1 MLEGGI
7 CISRNIDQWSGE
19 KVRNGG
25 RWEGACGRGEY
36 QGDVLIVLVS
46 PRLLNPT
53 TKGKGGGGKGGLFP
67 SPYLTPCLGYE
78 MVHFC

>member
-46 PRLLNPT
+46 PRLPNPT
-53 TKGKGGGGKGGLFP
+53 TKGKGGGEGRTLPP
-67 SPYLTPCLGYE
+67 SLPDSLSRI
-78 MVHFC
+78 